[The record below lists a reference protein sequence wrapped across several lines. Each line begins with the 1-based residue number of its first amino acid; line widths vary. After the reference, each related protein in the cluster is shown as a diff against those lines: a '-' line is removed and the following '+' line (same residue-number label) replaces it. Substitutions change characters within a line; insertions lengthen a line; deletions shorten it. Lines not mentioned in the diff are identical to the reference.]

1 MIVST
6 AKEFI
11 KAIEEAI
18 KSNVMEDINTQLV
31 LDAYNYWCEQERDGA
46 GYIFNLANNEDV
58 KYLFNNDSISVDQ
71 LVSYRNDGVTM
82 IMGDDLTDQF
92 NRVSRECLAVILES
106 NAYELAKCMV
116 KYIGRCGND
125 SPYEALYE
133 AYVTEVLERGDAR
146 L

>member
-18 KSNVMEDINTQLV
+18 KANVMDNINTQLV
-31 LDAYNYWCEQERDGA
+31 LDAYNYWCEQEKEGA
-46 GYIFNLANNEDV
+46 GYIFNLTNKEDV
-58 KYLFNNDSISVDQ
+58 KYLFNNDLISVDQ
-71 LVSYRNDGVTM
+71 LVSFRNNDVTM
-82 IMGDDLTDQF
+82 IMADDLTDQF
-92 NRVSRECLAVILES
+92 LRISRESLANILES

-116 KYIGRCGND
+116 KYIGRCGSD
-125 SPYEALYE
+125 SPYEILYE
-133 AYVTEVLERGDAR
+133 TYVTDVLERGDAR

>member
-18 KSNVMEDINTQLV
+18 KANVMDNINTQLV
-31 LDAYNYWCEQERDGA
+31 LDAYNYWCEQEKEGA
-46 GYIFNLANNEDV
+46 GYIFNITNKEDV
-58 KYLFNNDSISVDQ
+58 KYLFNNDLISVDQ
-71 LVSYRNDGVTM
+71 LVSFRNNDVTM
-82 IMGDDLTDQF
+82 IMADDLTDQF
-92 NRVSRECLAVILES
+92 LRISRESLANILES

-116 KYIGRCGND
+116 KYIGRCGSD
-125 SPYEALYE
+125 SPYEILYE
-133 AYVTEVLERGDAR
+133 TYVTDVLERGDAR

>member
-18 KSNVMEDINTQLV
+18 KANVMDNINTQLV
-31 LDAYNYWCEQERDGA
+31 LDAYNYWCEQEKDGA
-46 GYIFNLANNEDV
+46 GYIFNLTNKEDV
-58 KYLFNNDSISVDQ
+58 KYLFNNDLISVDQ
-71 LVSYRNDGVTM
+71 LVSFRNNDVTM
-82 IMGDDLTDQF
+82 IMADDLTDQF
-92 NRVSRECLAVILES
+92 LRISRESLANILES

-116 KYIGRCGND
+116 KYIGRCGSD
-125 SPYEALYE
+125 SPYEILYE
-133 AYVTEVLERGDAR
+133 TYVTDVLERGDAR

>member
-11 KAIEEAI
+11 KAIEQAI
-18 KSNVMEDINTQLV
+18 KSNVMEDINTQLI

-46 GYIFNLANNEDV
+46 GYIFNLTNNEDV

-82 IMGDDLTDQF
+82 IMGDDLTDNF
-92 NRVSRECLAVILES
+92 NRVSRECLANILES

-116 KYIGRCGND
+116 KYIGRCGSD
-125 SPYEALYE
+125 SPYEILYE
-133 AYVTEVLERGDAR
+133 TYVTDVLERGDAR